1 MVLGYMCRILWSQHS
16 MKSEQASQAK
26 HENNTIKRSGPRMTL
41 CRKIAADCAKEGRIV
56 KEGKNGRMDTRL
68 GAS

>member
-1 MVLGYMCRILWSQHS
+1 

-56 KEGKNGRMDTRL
+56 NNRQTNIL
-68 GAS
+68 HL

>member
-16 MKSEQASQAK
+16 MKSAQASQAK
-26 HENNTIKRSGPRMTL
+26 QENNTIKRPGPRMTL

-56 KEGKNGRMDTRL
+56 VNNRQTNIL
-68 GAS
+68 HL